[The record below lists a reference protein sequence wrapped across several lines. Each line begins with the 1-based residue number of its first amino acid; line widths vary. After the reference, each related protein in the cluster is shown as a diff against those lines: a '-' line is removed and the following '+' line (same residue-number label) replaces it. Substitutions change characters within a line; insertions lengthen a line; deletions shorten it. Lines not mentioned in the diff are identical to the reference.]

1 MQSADALDTPA
12 LGAGGNTDR
21 PSGNG
26 TSGLDPI
33 AEQQQQQPVFTMA
46 VVAPRPATASR
57 RSIRSREGCSTCK

>member
-1 MQSADALDTPA
+1 MQSADALDAPA
-12 LGAGGNTDR
+12 LGAGSNTDR

-33 AEQQQQQPVFTMA
+33 AEQQQPVFTMA